1 MIESKRAQGW
11 RLLDATLAKS
21 NVPRIQRVRERVAE
35 ALDAKRRP
43 NFDDLMLL
51 KYASDGVEER

>member
-1 MIESKRAQGW
+1 MIESKRAQGA
-11 RLLDATLAKS
+11 RLLDETLAES
-21 NVPRIQRVRERVAE
+21 NIPRIQRVRERVAE
-35 ALDAKRRP
+35 ALGTKRRP